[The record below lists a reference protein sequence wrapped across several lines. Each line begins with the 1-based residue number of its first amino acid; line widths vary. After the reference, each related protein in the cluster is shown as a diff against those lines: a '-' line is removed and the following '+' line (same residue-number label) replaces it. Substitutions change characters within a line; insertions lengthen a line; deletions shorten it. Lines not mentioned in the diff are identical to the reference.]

1 MPTPKVEAVTLGEL
15 KCWRI
20 DDGRAE
26 LLVTEQG
33 AQVVSYRRHGDQPL
47 IWLNDQAIFKP
58 GTPIRG
64 GVPVCWPWF
73 GNLSKNPNAV
83 QAMRQAED
91 AAPAHGLVRAMNW
104 VLEGIESDHSPLRVT
119 FSLPQANGQLPGW
132 PHQAELRLAI
142 ELGDD
147 LSIDLTTRN
156 LGQQPITLS
165 QALHTY
171 FAVSDVRQVS
181 VDEVASL
188 EYIETLENWETRTQ
202 EGALEVA
209 GETDRIYLD
218 TPKRLAINDHEWKRR
233 VLIDTHGSASAVI
246 WNPWIERAAAF
257 VDMANDGW
265 QHMFCIETANV
276 LGDVVTLAPGA
287 SHSLGYRLSTEAL

>member
-104 VLEGIESDHSPLRVT
+104 VLEGIESGHSPLRVT

-171 FAVSDVRQVS
+171 FAVSDVRQIS

>member
-104 VLEGIESDHSPLRVT
+104 VLEGIESDHSPQRVT

>member
-1 MPTPKVEAVTLGEL
+1 MPTPKVEAVNLGDL

-33 AQVVSYRRHGDQPL
+33 AQVVSYRRHGEQPL
-47 IWLNDQAIFKP
+47 IWLNDHALFKP

-73 GNLSKNPNAV
+73 GNLAKNPDTV
-83 QAMRQAED
+83 QAMRQAD
-91 AAPAHGLVRAMNW
+91 DTAPAHGLVRAVNW
-104 VLEGIESDHSPLRVT
+104 VLEGIDSSAGPVRAT
-119 FSLPQANGQLPGW
+119 FTLPQANGQLPGW
-132 PHQAELRLAI
+132 PHQAELRLTI

-147 LSIDLTTRN
+147 LFIDLTTRN

-171 FAVSDVRQVS
+171 FAVSDVRQIS
-181 VDEVASL
+181 VDEVAGL

-202 EGALEVA
+202 QGALEVA
-209 GETDRIYLD
+209 GETDRIYLA
-218 TPKRLAINDHEWKRR
+218 TPQRLAINDHEWKRR

-257 VDMANDGW
+257 VDMADDGW

-276 LGDVVTLAPGA
+276 LGDVVALAPGER
-287 SHSLGYRLSTEAL
+287 HSLGYRLSTEAL